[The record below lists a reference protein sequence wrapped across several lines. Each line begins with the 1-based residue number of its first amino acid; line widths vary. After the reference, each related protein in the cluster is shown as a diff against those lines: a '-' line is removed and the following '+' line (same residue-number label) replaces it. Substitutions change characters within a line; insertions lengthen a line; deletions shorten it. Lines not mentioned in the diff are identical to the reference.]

1 MNTYLFDTNICIF
14 LLNQKHGFENIINK
28 MDGVDRKQ
36 ISISAISVAELEFGI
51 AASYHQHD
59 NSNRLDRF
67 LINFEIS
74 PFDQDAAKPYGLI
87 RHHLKSQ
94 GTPIGPLDFLIAAHA
109 LALNSILITNNTK
122 EFNRVPNLSVE
133 DWSI

>member
-1 MNTYLFDTNICIF
+1 VTLHELFDQNT
-14 LLNQKHGFENIINK
+14 
-28 MDGVDRKQ
+28 
-36 ISISAISVAELEFGI
+36 
-51 AASYHQHD
+51 
-59 NSNRLDRF
+59 
-67 LINFEIS
+67 
-74 PFDQDAAKPYGLI
+74 AKPYGLI
-87 RHHLKSQ
+87 RHHLKSL